1 MIPAAECRS
10 ELLSGDGSRYPIPR
24 RLEALLGESAASQL
38 VLHLS
43 EEEEVSWGEIQRIG
57 WVWKDLDV
65 PGGQPVLHRRSC
77 MDWSIV
83 PVKKPFSN
91 FFMNTARALVM

>member
-43 EEEEVSWGEIQRIG
+43 EEEEVSWGEIR
-57 WVWKDLDV
+57 
-65 PGGQPVLHRRSC
+65 
-77 MDWSIV
+77 
-83 PVKKPFSN
+83 
-91 FFMNTARALVM
+91 